1 MHVRNGD
8 LSLNVVEDGNPDGPP
23 LVLLHGIT
31 SSTASWDWLVPSV
44 AADHRV
50 LRLDFRGH
58 GGSDRAP
65 GSYDMPDYVSDAEAL
80 CEYAGA
86 PCTIVGHSLGGG
98 TAAALA
104 QRRPDLVRAIVLEDP
119 PLFTTET
126 LREENTLM
134 DAFRLMRQTIPML
147 QEQNIPHDAL
157 VEAAGATPSSSGRP
171 MSEVLQPDAIEGMA
185 TSLMQLDATVL
196 DPVLEGRIVKAFD
209 ANATIPVPTLI
220 LAADPASP
228 DAVVGAADVEQLAR
242 VSPHVEVRVV
252 PGASHLI
259 HDELA
264 NRQVFLDAVLDFLKA
279 NVPA

>member
-1 MHVRNGD
+1 MRIRNG
-8 LSLNVVEDGNPDGPP
+8 SHELNVVEDGNPDGPP

-31 SSTASWDWLVPSV
+31 SSTASWDWLVPHV
-44 AADHRV
+44 DADHRV

-58 GGSDRAP
+58 GGSDRTP
-65 GSYDMPDYVSDAEAL
+65 GEYDMPAYVSDAEAL
-80 CEYAGA
+80 CEYVGA

-126 LREENTLM
+126 LREENSLM

-147 QEQNIPHDAL
+147 QEQKIPHDAL
-157 VEAAGATPSSSGRP
+157 VDAVGATPSSSGQP
-171 MSEVLQPDAIEGMA
+171 MSEVLQPDAMAGMA

-196 DPVLEGRIVKAFD
+196 DPVIEGRIVKAFD
-209 ANATIPVPTLI
+209 ANAPIPVPTLI

-228 DAVVGAADVEQLAR
+228 DAVVTAADIEQLAR

-252 PGASHLI
+252 RGASHLI

>member
-1 MHVRNGD
+1 MQIRNGN
-8 LSLNVVEDGNPDGPP
+8 LQLNVVEDGNPDGPP

-31 SSTASWDWLVPSV
+31 SSTASWDWLVPHV

-65 GSYDMPDYVSDAEAL
+65 GSYDMPDYVSDAAAL
-80 CEYAGA
+80 CEHVGS
-86 PCTIVGHSLGGG
+86 PCTIIGHSLGGG

-104 QRRPDLVRAIVLEDP
+104 QQRPDLVRAVVLEDP

-126 LREENTLM
+126 LSEENVLM

-147 QEQNIPHDAL
+147 QEQQIPHDAL
-157 VEAAGATPSSSGRP
+157 VEAAGATPSASGAP
-171 MSEVLQPDAIEGMA
+171 MREVLQPDAIAGMA

-209 ANATIPVPTLI
+209 ASAPIPVPALV

-228 DAVVGAADVEQLAR
+228 DAVVGAADVEQLAK

-264 NRQVFLDAVLDFLKA
+264 NRQVFLDAVLEFLKV